1 MTVPS
6 FFSVLLYPSMEA
18 NLSETRYGLV
28 ERFRGPNVGQV
39 TFGLRSETPL

>member
-18 NLSETRYGLV
+18 NLPETRYGLV
-28 ERFRGPNVGQV
+28 GRFRGPNAGQA
-39 TFGLRSETPL
+39 TFGLRSKIPL